1 MVLELLQTVAYS
13 QGLGFSVLEKQASC
27 FLGTRTTTPACLVP
41 KAPSVGHG
49 SSTCGSLCVVTS
61 HPARTQVAFSALSTT
76 FHSLCVTLKAAL
88 VSLPFFLS
96 VLLTPPGHRASPA
109 RVPAPCRQI
118 LFPRPPPSPDLHGSG
133 RPGVCT

>member
-61 HPARTQVAFSALSTT
+61 HPARTQVAFSALSTA
-76 FHSLCVTLKAAL
+76 FYSLCVTLKAAL
-88 VSLPFFLS
+88 VSLSLESRLRGGLPPLLPFSSADPAGAPRLS
-96 VLLTPPGHRASPA
+96 RSRPRSLPPNP
-109 RVPAPCRQI
+109 VPQAAT
-118 LFPRPPPSPDLHGSG
+118 LS
-133 RPGVCT
+133 